1 MFKMTQERKSP
12 IANQDGMSLIEI
24 LIVITLMAVAG
35 SFVMTKV
42 FDRMQ
47 EGYQQAA
54 KTQINAFKSD
64 LENFRRYCNQYP
76 TSEQGLEALFVKSTS
91 APECPNYPASGIME
105 GGKPPLDPWG
115 RPYVYES
122 PDSGKTYVVTSY
134 GRDGK
139 ESGDPNSPDKDIKSN
154 D

>member
-1 MFKMTQERKSP
+1 MKQNKKSP
-12 IANQDGMSLIEI
+12 LMNQDGMSLIEI

-47 EGYQQAA
+47 EGYQSAA
-54 KTQINAFKSD
+54 RTQINGFKTG
-64 LENFRRYCNQYP
+64 LEDFRRYCNQYP
-76 TSEQGLEALFVKSTS
+76 TAEQGLEALFAKPTS
-91 APECPNYPASGIME
+91 APDCPNYPANGIME

-115 RPYVYES
+115 HPYVYES
-122 PDSGKTYVVTSY
+122 ADGGKSYVITSY

-139 ESGDPNSPDKDIKSN
+139 PDGESYDKDLHSN
-154 D
+154 DQQ